1 MQTANYRINTIR
13 RYDDTIIR
21 KTEMTM
27 ARAGITYDQVARA
40 AEEMKSAKENPT
52 LKAIRDRL
60 GSGGMGTIHKHLT
73 AWSENQP
80 KAPPV
85 PVAIPESIARDLNV
99 WVQAAANVS
108 RAEADER
115 AAEMKAVAEALTKEN
130 EQLEADRDAL
140 HLQIA
145 ALTTERDQEQ
155 ALAQARAA
163 EVERLTR
170 DLERER
176 DLAGKAQIEA
186 AQAKLSLTTQQDQ
199 FAETK
204 KSLTELT
211 SIAEAERKARISAE
225 KNAAVL
231 EAERDAARKD
241 AGRIAGLQ
249 EHLDAAHAKGERLQ
263 AEFDQRLSIER
274 AGAEKVA
281 AEAKAVA
288 VSNADLK
295 ARLEAAEKIIARLD
309 PPKDT
314 LAPKK

>member
-1 MQTANYRINTIR
+1 
-13 RYDDTIIR
+13 
-21 KTEMTM
+21 M
-27 ARAGITYDQVARA
+27 ARVGITYEQVAKA
-40 AEEMKSAKENPT
+40 AQDLTFNKENPT
-52 LKAIRDRL
+52 LKAVREKL
-60 GSGGMGTIHKHLT
+60 GTGGMGTIHKHLT
-73 AWSENQP
+73 AWMANQP
-80 KAPPV
+80 KAPPI
-85 PVAIPESIARDLNV
+85 PVSIPETIAHDLNV
-99 WVQAAANVS
+99 WVQATANAS
-108 RAEADER
+108 RVEAENR
-115 AAEMKAVAEALTKEN
+115 VTEMGAVTEALTKEN
-130 EQLEADRDAL
+130 DQLEAERDAL

-199 FAETK
+199 LAETK
-204 KSLTELT
+204 KSLIELT
-211 SIAEAERKARISAE
+211 SVVEAERKARISAE

-249 EHLDAAHAKGERLQ
+249 EHLDAAYAKGDRLQ

-314 LAPKK
+314 LAPTE